1 MGKPGGPGGSRFEPM
16 RLRKASLEARTPRIV
31 TRTAM
36 ERPGIEVNKDILRY
50 LDASGTSLR
59 KASSASWDYIYVSR
73 VSMSLRT

>member
-1 MGKPGGPGGSRFEPM
+1 
-16 RLRKASLEARTPRIV
+16 
-31 TRTAM
+31 M